1 MTRIEWKLKKAK
13 LKMRQKKDEILKGR
27 IKKAAVIGGVILAA
41 VISIGANSEQ
51 EQEQTQEKVYIV
63 KGGDTLWNIT
73 AEHLKETGSNK
84 YILQEMYDICEKNPE
99 VKNGKIYQGQKIILQ
114 K

>member
-1 MTRIEWKLKKAK
+1 MTRIEWKIKKAK
-13 LKMRQKKDEILKGR
+13 FKMRQKKDEILKGR

-41 VISIGANSEQ
+41 VISIGANSEPERVQ
-51 EQEQTQEKVYIV
+51 SEKVYIV

-73 AEHLKETGSNK
+73 AEHLKETGSKK

-99 VKNGKIYQGQKIILQ
+99 IKSGRIYPGQKIIL

>member
-1 MTRIEWKLKKAK
+1 MTKLEWKIAKAQM
-13 LKMRQKKDEILKGR
+13 KMRQKRDAVLKER
-27 IKKAAVIGGVILAA
+27 IKKAAVIGGVVLAA
-41 VISIGANSEQ
+41 VISIGANNEPEQ
-51 EQEQTQEKVYIV
+51 AQNEKVYVV

-73 AEHLKETGSNK
+73 AEHLKEEGSNK

-99 VKNGKIYQGQKIILQ
+99 IKSGRIYPGQKIILQ